1 MFAGVLLLSAIDTA
15 INVMG
20 LEPYYMQVI
29 RGGLMLL
36 AVLLDSVKTSLRRRY
51 L

>member
-1 MFAGVLLLSAIDTA
+1 
-15 INVMG
+15 MG
-20 LEPYYMQVI
+20 IEPYYMQVI

-36 AVLLDSVKTSLRRRY
+36 AVLLDSAKRSIRHRY

>member
-1 MFAGVLLLSAIDTA
+1 MELKPCTSGDH
-15 INVMG
+15 
-20 LEPYYMQVI
+20 
-29 RGGLMLL
+29 GGLMLL

>member
-1 MFAGVLLLSAIDTA
+1 V

-20 LEPYYMQVI
+20 LEPYYLQVI

-36 AVLLDSVKTSLRRRY
+36 AVLLDNIKTSVRR
-51 L
+51 LFTEN

>member
-1 MFAGVLLLSAIDTA
+1 LGTIGTA

-20 LEPYYMQVI
+20 IEPYYMQVI

-36 AVLLDSVKTSLRRRY
+36 AVLLDSAKNAIRQRY

>member
-1 MFAGVLLLSAIDTA
+1 
-15 INVMG
+15 
-20 LEPYYMQVI
+20 MQVI

-36 AVLLDSVKTSLRRRY
+36 AVLLDSAKTSIRHRY